1 MIGWGTRAFEAG
13 KGTFSRGNGS
23 RQWTRASQLA
33 LLLGTLCLGVGCGSS
48 TSGASG
54 AGGAEGGAAGAS
66 GSAAGGSGSQSS
78 SGGTTNT
85 QAFVVHEW
93 GTFTSMISA
102 QGSLKAGAELP
113 GMHHEDEPLPS
124 FVLGRSPGADFG
136 KAMESLPGPVTQKME
151 TPVLYFY
158 SDQALKVDVDVTF
171 KDGIISQ
178 WYPDASSFWPPVGE
192 AAAFSGGNMRWQVQ
206 LAPGDTEA
214 PIPVAEDDIW
224 APSRNVASVPVRAA
238 GAIEQF
244 IFYRGL
250 GDFSVPL
257 SYEVDFDSVSVK
269 NNSEQRIPAAFY
281 LNLHD
286 GGGLV
291 TPLGSIEP
299 GGSVVAQGGPKERDL
314 DAYVLNAKDVVKSAL
329 VDSGLYAD
337 EAQAMVDTWAKSYFL
352 TPGRRLLYVLPR
364 EWTDALLPIQIAP
377 TPDQLVRT
385 LVGRVELLTGD
396 RETELMGTLHQAF
409 TGSGVLDTGALGRFA
424 EPQLQRALQLDTD
437 PAFQSWVSDQILTLN
452 VQTGAQ

>member
-1 MIGWGTRAFEAG
+1 MIGWGARGA
-13 KGTFSRGNGS
+13 FSRGN
-23 RQWTRASQLA
+23 ASGRLRRGAQAA
-33 LLLGTLCLGVGCGSS
+33 LLLGTLGLGNGCGST
-48 TSGASG
+48 TSGTTSQGAGGGSGATGGTATAGASSSGGASG
-54 AGGAEGGAAGAS
+54 A
-66 GSAAGGSGSQSS
+66 
-78 SGGTTNT
+78 

-102 QGSLKAGAELP
+102 QGSLKQGGELP
-113 GMHHEDEPLPS
+113 GMHHEDEALPS
-124 FVLGRSPGADFG
+124 FVIGRSPGLDFG

-178 WYPDASSFWPPVGE
+178 WYPDATSFWPAVGE
-192 AAAFSGGNMRWQVQ
+192 ATAFSGGNMRWQVQ

-269 NNSEQRIPAAFY
+269 NNSAQRIPAAFY

-291 TPLGSIEP
+291 AALGSIDP

-314 DAYVLNAKDVVKSAL
+314 DAYVLNAKDLVKRAL
-329 VDSGLYAD
+329 VDSGLYED

-377 TPDQLVRT
+377 APDQLVRT

-396 RETELMGTLHQAF
+396 RETELMGKLHQAF
-409 TGSGVLDTGALGRFA
+409 TGGGTLDTGALGRFA
-424 EPQLQRALQLDTD
+424 EPQLQRALQLDSD
-437 PAFQSWVSDQILTLN
+437 PGFQSWVSDQILQLN

>member
-1 MIGWGTRAFEAG
+1 MIGWGSQDL
-13 KGTFSRGNGS
+13 FSRGNQPG
-23 RQWTRASQLA
+23 RLRRASRVA
-33 LLLGTLCLGVGCGSS
+33 LLIGTLGLGYGCGSS
-48 TSGASG
+48 TTD
-54 AGGAEGGAAGAS
+54 GAATGS
-66 GSAAGGSGSQSS
+66 GGSAPNNTGGSGNGGSS
-78 SGGTTNT
+78 NQ

-102 QGSLKAGAELP
+102 QGAQKTGAELP
-113 GMHHEDEPLPS
+113 GMHHEDEPLPD
-124 FVLGRSPGADFG
+124 FVLGRSPGVDFG
-136 KAMESLPGPVTQKME
+136 KAMEALPGPVTQKME

-158 SDQALKVDVDVTF
+158 SGEALQVDVDVTF
-171 KDGIISQ
+171 KDGIISE
-178 WYPDASSFWPPVGE
+178 WYPDASSYWPPVGE

-206 LAPGDTEA
+206 LSPGDTEA
-214 PIPVAEDDIW
+214 PIPVAADDIW
-224 APSRNVASVPVRAA
+224 APSRNVASVPVRAG

-257 SYEVDFDSVSVK
+257 SYEVDFDSVSVQ
-269 NNSEQRIPAAFY
+269 NESDQRIPAVFY

-291 TPLGSIEP
+291 TPLGAIEA

-314 DAYVLNAKDVVKSAL
+314 DAFVRNAKDVVKRAL

-377 TPDQLVRT
+377 TPDELVRT

-396 RETELMGTLHQAF
+396 RESELMGTLHQAF
-409 TGSGVLDTGALGRFA
+409 SAGGTFDSTALGRFA
-424 EPQLQRALQLDTD
+424 EPQLQRALQLDDD
-437 PAFQSWVSDQILTLN
+437 PGFRSWVSDQIFQLN